1 MNDITDTLKNGL
13 AAQTA
18 TVAAYEQWFREK
30 VTRSLHDPRP
40 AIPHDEAMAQVEAEL
55 MRRRASAATMHC

>member
-18 TVAAYEQWFREK
+18 TDAAYEQWFREK

-40 AIPHDEAMAQVEAEL
+40 AIPHDEAMA
-55 MRRRASAATMHC
+55 

>member
-1 MNDITDTLKNGL
+1 MPDITDTLRDDP

-18 TVAAYEQWFREK
+18 TDAAYEQWFREK
-30 VTRSLHDPRP
+30 VARSLHDTRP
-40 AIPHDEAMAQVEAEL
+40 AIAHDEAMAQVEAEL